1 MFHVMPDDRSRGIA
15 LYVLCAG
22 ALSSARTKSRP
33 DRGASNASAPTS
45 GDHLAFLVG
54 AVLVAATIVVAV
66 IVLDRLTPAST
77 ADETPDA
84 EPAISSPA

>member
-1 MFHVMPDDRSRGIA
+1 MFHVMTDDRSRGIA

-45 GDHLAFLVG
+45 GYHL
-54 AVLVAATIVVAV
+54 AV

-84 EPAISSPA
+84 EPAMSSPA